1 MSLSDWLISIAAL
14 IWLITIAVF
23 DIRERKVPHPVWTG
37 LPMLVAAIY
46 RLATGQNMLIV
57 AAAAVVVVVSERRHL
72 QQKVLEAFILA
83 AGILVLVWLLFTTP
97 LATAMGIIGV
107 IVFWVSWER
116 HYIGGA
122 DAMALITCL
131 ILWPGIE
138 FVGAYLIAGL
148 IWSLAV
154 RIKQGGWLKG
164 HESPGLAIIAA
175 AAVLFMAYQAYRSL
189 KI

>member
-1 MSLSDWLISIAAL
+1 M
-14 IWLITIAVF
+14 
-23 DIRERKVPHPVWTG
+23 
-37 LPMLVAAIY
+37 
-46 RLATGQNMLIV
+46 IV
-57 AAAAVVVVVSERRHL
+57 AAAAVVVLVSERRHL
-72 QQKVLEAFILA
+72 QQKLLEAVILA
-83 AGILVLVWLLFTTP
+83 AGVLVLGWLLFTGE
-97 LATAMGIIGV
+97 LTAGMGIIGV

-138 FVGAYLIAGL
+138 FVIAYLAAGL

-164 HESPGLAIIAA
+164 HESPGLAIVAA
-175 AAVLFMAYQAYRSL
+175 AAILYLVYQVYRTV
-189 KI
+189 II